1 MPRSRQRA
9 RSDAGSD
16 ASKEG
21 FEQVSEGPPA
31 EGLSF
36 EESLAS
42 LEAVVARLE
51 TGDLELEEALS
62 AFEQGVALTR
72 RCSEQLESSE
82 RRIEE
87 LIERG
92 GEMLERPFE
101 PEEG

>member
-1 MPRSRQRA
+1 MKLLDGEGLKNTNLLCATKHSVVPRNA
-9 RSDAGSD
+9 AGLHVRCWIYPHLQ
-16 ASKEG
+16 G
-21 FEQVSEGPPA
+21 GPPV
-31 EGLSF
+31 LSDV
-36 EESLAS
+36 S
-42 LEAVVARLE
+42 
-51 TGDLELEEALS
+51 EALS